1 VVDYGCYWFSE
12 ECVPYE
18 PFSIEFNNPLDESA
32 FSEDL
37 ISVSP
42 EIPGMTINGYGSFIV
57 ISGETGGQTTYTV
70 TISKDLQDEFGQ
82 RLGKDEKL
90 IFKVGKADPRLI
102 GPEKYF
108 VTLDPSSRKP
118 VFLVY
123 AVNYNQL
130 KVQIYAVKPA
140 DWEEF
145 TEYFSN
151 WQQSDRDYQIPG
163 ELVLDEMMDLDLPD
177 DVFQR

>member
-118 VFLVY
+118 VFQSTQSTTTNLRFRSMLS
-123 AVNYNQL
+123 NLLIGRNSRSISPIGSNL
-130 KVQIYAVKPA
+130 
-140 DWEEF
+140 
-145 TEYFSN
+145 TEIIRFRENSC
-151 WQQSDRDYQIPG
+151 SMR
-163 ELVLDEMMDLDLPD
+163 
-177 DVFQR
+177 